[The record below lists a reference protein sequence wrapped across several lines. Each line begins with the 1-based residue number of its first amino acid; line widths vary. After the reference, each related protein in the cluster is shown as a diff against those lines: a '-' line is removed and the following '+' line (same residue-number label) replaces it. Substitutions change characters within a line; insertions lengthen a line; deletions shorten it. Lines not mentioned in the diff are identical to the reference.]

1 MIYLQ
6 CWFDDMFFS
15 FNRSRANYEDVG
27 FEVLYGSSHRLSSSE
42 VSNVESEL
50 ISFTINSPAQAKAL
64 ESAFHMLTNK
74 KSVERIHND
83 VKIFIEACIARS
95 RDVRGGGAQWLC
107 WLQTT
112 MCSSRFLHK
121 AK

>member
-6 CWFDDMFFS
+6 CWFDDVFS

-50 ISFTINSPAQAKAL
+50 ISFTITSPAQAKAL
-64 ESAFHMLTNK
+64 ESAFHTLTNK

-83 VKIFIEACIARS
+83 AKIFIEACITRS
-95 RDVRGGGAQWLC
+95 RDVWGG
-107 WLQTT
+107 
-112 MCSSRFLHK
+112 
-121 AK
+121 